1 LSKSNLIRRWSA
13 YITSPF
19 ATSESRILD
28 EATHAR
34 ATVKTFTHNVSPYL
48 AVTWTGLVMRAL
60 ALWGVCPDTGPACF
74 SGRTIPACTCVT
86 SRGAGHKR
94 SARSSVQ
101 QPASNENRYQQ
112 YRPETTPAAVASLDW
127 EGDWDE
133 LAAPAQ
139 SSQDQNKTWDS
150 GFFAPVSQTASQKP
164 LKINRDL
171 LLVRNAQRYLAMLS
185 TVPDTATVFCLTSL
199 VFPGLQYRARLSRNA
214 AFRASSNK
222 EKSRRQKESE
232 STLRRVLAMDPTDG
246 RAYVG
251 LGKLLVQQ
259 KRFEEAR
266 KLYDDGAA
274 ATGINRCQAVMLS
287 PVLI

>member
-1 LSKSNLIRRWSA
+1 
-13 YITSPF
+13 
-19 ATSESRILD
+19 
-28 EATHAR
+28 
-34 ATVKTFTHNVSPYL
+34 
-48 AVTWTGLVMRAL
+48 MRAL
-60 ALWGVCPDTGPACF
+60 AVWGVCPDTGPACF
-74 SGRTIPACTCVT
+74 SGRTTPACTCAT

-101 QPASNENRYQQ
+101 QPASKENRYQQ
-112 YRPETTPAAVASLDW
+112 YRPERAPAAVASLDW

-139 SSQDQNKTWDS
+139 SSQDQTKSWDS
-150 GFFAPVSQTASQKP
+150 GFFAPVSQTASKKP

-171 LLVRNAQRYLAMLS
+171 LLVRNAH
-185 TVPDTATVFCLTSL
+185 TVLDTATAFRLTSL
-199 VFPGLQYRARLSRNA
+199 VFPDLQYRARLSRNA

-222 EKSRRQKESE
+222 EKSRRQKDCE

-274 ATGINRCQAVMLS
+274 ATGTNISQAMMLS
-287 PVLI
+287 PVLM